1 MHVCYESCDHGR
13 FRHSLWSTH
22 LRFWFANSPMSQ
34 SFPFSRS
41 KTPPISRNLLPC
53 SSFCNITSTML
64 FARLIL
70 LLCSDIFATSHA
82 FKHHIGTSLQ
92 DFSKPKEF
100 NASSLTFRHD
110 NLVPN
115 STTPER
121 RWTGPAPAPADD
133 AAWEAAIC
141 KGRKFMAQ
149 MSYSDYDVGQ
159 SLPTPQSTAQSPFS
173 FSLYF

>member
-1 MHVCYESCDHGR
+1 
-13 FRHSLWSTH
+13 
-22 LRFWFANSPMSQ
+22 MSQ
-34 SFPFSRS
+34 SFPSPRS
-41 KTPPISRNLLPC
+41 KTPQISRRFLPC
-53 SSFCNITSTML
+53 SSLCNNTSNML
-64 FARLIL
+64 FAQLIL
-70 LLCSDIFATSHA
+70 LLCSDVFATSHA
-82 FKHHIGTSLQ
+82 FKHHIDTSLY
-92 DFSKPKEF
+92 DFSKPNDF
-100 NASSLTFRHD
+100 NTSRVTFRHD

-159 SLPTPQSTAQSPFS
+159 SLPTPQITVQSPYS
-173 FSLYF
+173 FSLYSEALEALLGH